1 MIPTLS
7 EKILNICKEV
17 FPREEILAV
26 ALYGSRAGGY
36 ARIDS
41 NYDILLIIN
50 NYLSELRYHNH
61 IFDETYLSIL
71 AVDQDLL
78 EFDAEEGGLGDF
90 ISGRLTSPYVSLQN
104 REYLKQIELIV
115 KRRFIEED
123 LLDLTFE
130 YGILAKE
137 LIIKPEYFALARMR
151 KRSRLY
157 PPLRYSYYYM
167 LRKDLKIKNLNN
179 ILKGYKTVLKR
190 LEEEGYIRKVDEN
203 ICLTDHYV
211 DKNLS
216 NRTLKQVINVVQLG
230 QKTINSYL
238 VHGLAGLSSYNIIIK
253 ELTSK
258 IKRELQ
264 SRSDVKELEDPKNYL
279 FLETSK
285 GLVSLNERASIIEA
299 SMKFKK
305 ADHITIQPLGGI
317 LNEVYLIEADNEK
330 IVAKKF
336 TDWFGFKWFTLNL
349 VALGSK
355 QFTVAGKE
363 RLANEYSMNL
373 ILSKKEISVPEILF
387 INPEERLL
395 LTRYING
402 LNVLELVR
410 NSFYMDKLSEKQI
423 SYARDIGKLFAKI
436 HSENISIGDNKPE
449 NLIISERDQ
458 IYIVDLEQASQGG
471 DFVWDVAEFL
481 YYAGHFGFD
490 INSGFLDFIK
500 AVIGGYVEGGGEV
513 STLRNAANLLYYKSF
528 LIWTSTPIIMKIR
541 EILKKS

>member
-1 MIPTLS
+1 MIPVIS
-7 EKILNICKEV
+7 EKILKVCKGV
-17 FPREEILAV
+17 FPRAEILAV

-41 NYDILLIIN
+41 DYDILLIIK
-50 NYLSELRYHNH
+50 NYLSEIRYHNN
-61 IFDETYLSIL
+61 IFDKTYLSIL
-71 AVDQDLL
+71 AVDRDLL

-90 ISGRLTSPYVSLQN
+90 VSGRLTSPYIPLWN
-104 REYLKQIELIV
+104 GEYLKKIELTV

-123 LLDLTFE
+123 LIDLIFE

-137 LIIKPEYFALARMR
+137 LIIKPEYLALARMR

-157 PPLRYSYYYM
+157 PPLRYSYSNM
-167 LRKDLKIKNLNN
+167 LRRDLKTKNLNN
-179 ILKGYKTVLKR
+179 ILKGYNAVLKN
-190 LEEEGYIRKVDEN
+190 LEDEGYIKKVNEN
-203 ICLTDHYV
+203 IFLTDHYV

-216 NRTLKQVINVVQLG
+216 SRTLKQVINVVQLG

-238 VHGLAGLSSYNIIIK
+238 AHGLAGLSSYNIIIK

-264 SRSDVKELEDPKNYL
+264 SASDERELEDPKNYL
-279 FLETSK
+279 FLKTSK
-285 GLVSLNERASIIEA
+285 GLVSLSERASIIEA
-299 SMKFKK
+299 TMKFKK
-305 ADHITIQPLGGI
+305 ADYITVQPLGGI
-317 LNEVYLIEADNEK
+317 LNEVYLVEADNEK

-336 TDWFGFKWFTLNL
+336 TNWFGFKWFTLNL

-373 ILSKKEISVPEILF
+373 ILSEKEISVPEILF
-387 INPEERLL
+387 INPEDRLL

-402 LNVLELVR
+402 VNVLELVR
-410 NSFYMDKLSEKQI
+410 NSFHIDKLPEKQM

-436 HSENISIGDNKPE
+436 HSENIAIGDNKPE

-458 IYIVDLEQASQGG
+458 IYIVDLEQTSQGG
-471 DFVWDVAEFL
+471 DIVWDMAEFL
-481 YYAGHFGFD
+481 YYAGHFGLN
-490 INSGFLDFIK
+490 IRSGFLDFIK
-500 AVIGGYVEGGGEV
+500 TVLEGYMEGGGEV
-513 STLRNAANLLYYKSF
+513 STLRSAANLLYYKSF
-528 LIWTSTPIIMKIR
+528 LMWTPTSVIMKIR
-541 EILKKS
+541 ELLKNT